1 MRLVVS
7 TIVVML
13 FSACAAPP
21 ALRNDA
27 APVIADPEFLVQ
39 FAETSGF
46 TLGRPTAIKWVPDG
60 SAVLFL
66 RSGARSFVRDL
77 YEYDVA
83 SASERRLLTAEQI
96 LAGAEE
102 KLSAAERAR
111 RERQRSTARGI
122 AAFDL
127 SKDGAR
133 ILVNLSGRLF
143 WIERK
148 TLKVRELT
156 GSKANSK
163 KFPLD
168 ARFSPD
174 GRQIA
179 CVRDGDLYV
188 YELASGRE
196 RRLTRTARE
205 NLSNGV
211 SEFVAQEEMGRHEG
225 YWWSPD
231 SRWLLY
237 QQTDTSGVER
247 LHIADAAQPD
257 QPAQSWP
264 YPRAGKANARVRLG
278 VMPVAG
284 GKTVWTQWDAERYP
298 YLATVRWDKNA
309 PPVLL
314 VQNRRQT
321 EQRLLELDPST
332 GKTRTLLIEQDS
344 AWLNLDQDMP
354 HWLPDGKGFLW
365 TTERNGAWEL
375 ELRARD
381 GSLLRPAL
389 GPQSGYRSL
398 VSVDEAGKEV
408 LVYASGVATEQ
419 HVWRVFLDK
428 PGKAPERLTDEPGWH
443 EWRASKNHARY
454 VHSYGFSGGRSGFEV
469 RERDRRLYGVLDG
482 ASETPPFTPNLE
494 FTTVGAESFNAVIV
508 RPRNFDPA
516 RRYPVL
522 EFVYGGPLVTRVQA
536 SAYTYLLQQWMADH
550 GFIVVTVDTR
560 GTPFR
565 GREWERGIRGNF
577 IDLPLA
583 DHAAAMQTLT
593 ARYKEMDAS
602 RVGIWGWSFGGYFS
616 AMAVMQR
623 PDIYRAAVAGA
634 PVSEWTLYDTHYTE
648 RYLGL
653 PQDNE
658 AGYRASSV
666 LTHAGKLTR
675 PLMIVHGTTDDNVYF
690 AHALQ
695 LSDALLRA
703 GKPFEF
709 LPLSNFTHMVAEPQV
724 RRNLNQRIIGFFQRE
739 LAP

>member
-1 MRLVVS
+1 MTLLS
-7 TIVVML
+7 G
-13 FSACAAPP
+13 CAAPQERQSGLPP
-21 ALRNDA
+21 A
-27 APVIADPEFLVQ
+27 IADPDFLVQ

-46 TLGRPTAIKWVPDG
+46 TLGLPVQIKWVPDG
-60 SAVLFL
+60 SAALFL
-66 RSGARSFVRDL
+66 RSPPRSFVRDL

-83 SASERRLLTAEQI
+83 SAQERRLLTAEQI

-102 KLSAAERAR
+102 KLSAEEKAR

-122 AAFDL
+122 ASFDL

-148 TLKVRELT
+148 TLKVNELT
-156 GSKANSK
+156 GSKG
-163 KFPLD
+163 FPLD

-174 GRQIA
+174 GKQLA

-188 YELASGRE
+188 YDLASGRE
-196 RRLTRTARE
+196 RRLTRKAGE

-211 SEFVAQEEMGRHEG
+211 SEFIAQEEMSRHEG

-231 SRWLLY
+231 NRRLLY
-237 QQTDTSGVER
+237 QRTDSSGLER
-247 LHIADAAQPD
+247 MHIADAAHPD

-264 YPRAGKANARVRLG
+264 YPRPGKANAVVRLG
-278 VMPVAG
+278 VMPAAG
-284 GKTVWTQWDAERYP
+284 GKTIWAQWDAEKYP
-298 YLATVRWDKNA
+298 YLATVRWDKNS

-321 EQRLLELDPST
+321 EELLLELNPAT
-332 GKTRTLLIEQDS
+332 GQTHTLLAEQDA

-354 HWLPDGKGFLW
+354 RWLPDGKSFLW

-381 GSLLRPAL
+381 GKLLRAL
-389 GPQSGYRSL
+389 FGPPFGYRGL
-398 VSVDEAGKEV
+398 VSVDEAGSEA
-408 LVYASGVATEQ
+408 LVYASINPTEQ
-419 HVWRVFLDK
+419 QAWRVPLN
-428 PGKAPERLTDEPGWH
+428 GARAAPELLTSGSGWH
-443 EWRASKNHARY
+443 VLDIAENHSRY
-454 VHSYGFSGGRSGFEV
+454 VHARGSPAGRSDFEV
-469 RERDRRLYGVLDG
+469 HQRDGTLIGKLTSV
-482 ASETPPFTPNLE
+482 AETPPFVPNLE
-494 FTTVGAESFNAVIV
+494 YTAVGEAGFHAVIV
-508 RPRNFDPA
+508 RPRNFDPK

-522 EFVYGGPLVTRVQA
+522 EFVYGGPGVTRVQV

-565 GREWERGIRGNF
+565 GRDWERSIRGNF
-577 IDLPLA
+577 IELPLA
-583 DHAAAMQTLT
+583 DHVAALQALT
-593 ARYKEMDAS
+593 ARYGEMDAG
-602 RVGIWGWSFGGYFS
+602 RIGVWGWSFGGYFS

-623 PDIYRAAVAGA
+623 PDVYRAAVAGA

-653 PQDNE
+653 PQDNA

-666 LTHAGKLTR
+666 LTYANKLSR
-675 PLMIVHGTTDDNVYF
+675 PLLIVHGTTDDNVYF

-703 GKPFEF
+703 GRPFEF

-724 RRNLNQRIIGFFQRE
+724 RRNLNQQIIGFFQRE